1 MNEKSKKSHS
11 RYRKSPNDFAKTVI
25 VFVVTAIIIIVG
37 AIIAVNKPACNL
49 VHKLESDMPIGIRDI
64 EIDQSQNIL
73 TPIDSE
79 SLAFGSY
86 IANITCEKRGIEVP
100 AYYGSNR
107 VSFRYGAGVLN
118 DEKPPFS
125 AGKNT
130 FITGYD
136 ETYFMSLKYVQKG
149 DKFVITTSDKT
160 INYKVI
166 DTFIGENNDSAAEKY
181 NDNLILKSIF
191 SDFGENSAK
200 RLYVICEKTSEE
212 VNAK

>member
-1 MNEKSKKSHS
+1 ML
-11 RYRKSPNDFAKTVI
+11 D
-25 VFVVTAIIIIVG
+25 
-37 AIIAVNKPACNL
+37 
-49 VHKLESDMPIGIRDI
+49 
-64 EIDQSQNIL
+64 
-73 TPIDSE
+73 
-79 SLAFGSY
+79 
-86 IANITCEKRGIEVP
+86 
-100 AYYGSNR
+100 
-107 VSFRYGAGVLN
+107 

-166 DTFIGENNDSAAEKY
+166 DTFIGENNGSAAEKY

-191 SDFGENSAK
+191 SDFGKNSAK